1 MSGTNGLH
9 TPPFAPSENRDD
21 RAETRTTPEV
31 FSAVLFETMK
41 RINAG
46 IEGLELHEFRYALEN
61 VTPVPCDLQ
70 SKSNRDYHEDGWNT
84 IELDKQEEIER
95 LIGSR
100 DFYSGIQLKPR
111 SGDRIVLD
119 KNIVRLT
126 RMLFAGLVSG
136 NYSED
141 WVKAHFYFDIRG
153 FYFLPRTVYFTE
165 TVLAHFGGEPYKCF
179 EQRQKRF
186 ERFQDIGY
194 KDFKETNTE
203 IDQAFVES
211 VKKLINGRGT
221 PVLIALAG
229 PTAAGKTEITERL
242 LKTFEQTGMKST
254 TIEVDN
260 FLLDR
265 EYRDEKPMGKESTHF
280 ELFMRSLVEILQGNK
295 IIIPRYDFVS
305 ATSSHDLNGNLK
317 TGCSPIEIEPADII
331 FMEGNFPFQMEEISG
346 LIGIKAVYLTDDPV
360 RLKRKWK
367 RDIDYR
373 KKYDPAYFRNRF
385 FRTQFLRAEDCYLP
399 LMEGCDIVVDTTGAA
414 LWATPEIVEILNRD

>member
-1 MSGTNGLH
+1 MYGTNRLP
-9 TPPFAPSENRDD
+9 TPLRAPSRNRDYP
-21 RAETRTTPEV
+21 AGTGTTED

-41 RINAG
+41 RINVG
-46 IEGLELHEFRYALEN
+46 IEALELYEFRYALEN
-61 VTPVPCDLQ
+61 VTPE
-70 SKSNRDYHEDGWNT
+70 KGWDSV
-84 IELDKQEEIER
+84 ELDKPEEIER
-95 LIGSR
+95 LIGGR
-100 DFYSGIQLKPR
+100 DFYTGIQLKPR
-111 SGDRIVLD
+111 AGDRIVLD
-119 KNIVRLT
+119 ENIVRLT

-136 NYSED
+136 EYPEV
-141 WVKAHFYFDIRG
+141 WVKELFYFDIRG

-165 TVLAHFGGEPYKCF
+165 AVLAHFGGKPYKRF

-186 ERFQDIGY
+186 EHFQDIGY
-194 KDFKETNTE
+194 KDFKEANAE

-211 VKKLINGRGT
+211 IKKLINARGT
-221 PVLIALAG
+221 PVFIALAG

-242 LKTFEQTGMKST
+242 LNAFEQTGMKIT

-260 FLLDR
+260 FLVDR
-265 EYRDEKPMGKESTHF
+265 EYRDDKPMGKESTHF
-280 ELFMRSLVEILQGNK
+280 ELFMRSLAEILRSSPGSRTGQGNK
-295 IIIPRYDFVS
+295 IEIPRYDFIN

-317 TGCSPIEIEPADII
+317 AGCTPLEIEPADII
-331 FMEGNFPFQMEEISG
+331 FMEGNFPFQIEEISG

-399 LMEGCDIVVDTTGAA
+399 LMKVCDIVVDTTGAA
-414 LWATPEIVEILNRD
+414 LWATPEIVKILSRD